1 MRVARE
7 HLGLSQQELA
17 DKLGGSKRGLQDN
30 EARNRVPGGE
40 VIYGFVLLGINANW
54 LLTGEGP
61 MLLNPAAELGRLMA
75 DARGDI
81 PIQQLARHMD
91 IPAAMLE
98 GMERGDKVADV
109 ETIQD
114 YVGMC
119 GADPGVLF
127 PARDRALVACGLLAA
142 PTKPAETQAPINVK
156 ALSAIIEGLAK
167 AGAPPGMLGQTAVRY
182 YLDAIEQGL
191 ITADG
196 VGDGDGK
203 AAA

>member
-1 MRVARE
+1 
-7 HLGLSQQELA
+7 
-17 DKLGGSKRGLQDN
+17 
-30 EARNRVPGGE
+30 
-40 VIYGFVLLGINANW
+40 
-54 LLTGEGP
+54 

-75 DARGDI
+75 AARGKA
-81 PIQQLARHMD
+81 PIQPLAQHMD
-91 IPAAMLE
+91 MPAAVLE
-98 GMERGDKVADV
+98 AMERGERIADA
-109 ETIQD
+109 ETIND

-127 PARDRALVACGLLAA
+127 PARDRALVASGLLAA
-142 PTKPAETQAPINVK
+142 PKAPAETAAPINVK

-196 VGDGDGK
+196 VGDGEGK